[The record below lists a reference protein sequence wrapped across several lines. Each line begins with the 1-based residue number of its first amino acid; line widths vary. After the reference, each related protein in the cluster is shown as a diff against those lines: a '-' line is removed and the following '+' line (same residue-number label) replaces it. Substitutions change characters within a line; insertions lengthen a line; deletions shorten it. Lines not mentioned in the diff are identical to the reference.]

1 VVGSLFVFVM
11 FLGVLM
17 PIVGFVV
24 LLMLRILDQEL
35 DVLELENI
43 KVRLEKELKESEYRQ
58 LTERI
63 QPHFLFNA
71 LNAFLSLSRI
81 GRHRDMTEGLE
92 RFSLF
97 LRYRYQDHQVLV
109 PFSTELDHTNN
120 YLAVQQLR
128 FGTRLN
134 VSYDIDRELIG
145 CKIPPYTLQTLV
157 ENAFK
162 HGLEKKVG
170 DKICTIVFA
179 REGNWVSL
187 KVFDNGP
194 DRILQPAYWKG
205 TGLHN
210 IQKRFQLIF
219 DLPAA
224 INLSE
229 TKDGRTLAHA
239 YWPYLPGDEMMPE

>member
-1 VVGSLFVFVM
+1 MFVLVM

-24 LLMLRILDQEL
+24 LLMLGLLDREL
-35 DVLELENI
+35 DMMELEN
-43 KVRLEKELKESEYRQ
+43 KNVRLEKELQESEYRQ
-58 LTERI
+58 LAERI

-81 GRHRDMTEGLE
+81 GRHHDMTEGLE

-97 LRYRYQDHQVLV
+97 LRYRYQDHEVLV
-109 PFSTELDHTNN
+109 PFLTEFDHTKN

-128 FGTRLN
+128 FGPRL
-134 VSYDIDRELIG
+134 SIHYDIDWSLLS

-162 HGLEKKVG
+162 HGLEKKPG
-170 DKICTIVFA
+170 DKELFIQFE

-187 KVFDNGP
+187 KVLDNGP
-194 DRILQPAYWKG
+194 DRIPAPASWRGK
-205 TGLHN
+205 GLHN

-219 DLPAA
+219 DLPSA
-224 INLSE
+224 IKLSE
-229 TKDGRTLAHA
+229 TKDGLTLAHA
-239 YWPYLPGDEMMPE
+239 YWPYLPGDDEE

>member
-1 VVGSLFVFVM
+1 MFVLVM

-24 LLMLRILDQEL
+24 LLMLRLLDQEL

-43 KVRLEKELKESEYRQ
+43 KVRLEKELQESEYRQ

-81 GRHRDMTEGLE
+81 GRHRDITEGLE

-97 LRYRYQDHQVLV
+97 LRYRYQDHEVLV
-109 PFSTELDHTNN
+109 PFATELEHTEN

-128 FGTRLN
+128 FGRRLTII
-134 VSYDIDRELIG
+134 YDIDQALIG

-162 HGLEKKVG
+162 HGLEKRAGAKE
-170 DKICTIVFA
+170 CMIVFT

-194 DRILQPAYWKG
+194 DRILKPTYWKG

-219 DLPAA
+219 DLTSA
-224 INLSE
+224 ITLSE
-229 TKDGRTLAHA
+229 TKDGRKLAHA
-239 YWPYLPGDEMMPE
+239 YWPYLPGDDLE

>member
-1 VVGSLFVFVM
+1 MFVLVM

-24 LLMLRILDQEL
+24 LLMLRLLDQEL

-58 LTERI
+58 LTNRI

-81 GRHRDMTEGLE
+81 GRHQDMTEGLE

-97 LRYRYQDHQVLV
+97 LRYRYQDHEVLV
-109 PFSTELDHTNN
+109 PFATELDHTKN

-128 FGTRLN
+128 FGQRLK
-134 VSYDIDRELIG
+134 VSYDIDTALIG

-162 HGLEKKVG
+162 HGLEKKAG
-170 DKICTIVFA
+170 EKLCTIIFE

-194 DRILQPAYWKG
+194 DRLLKSVYWRG
-205 TGLHN
+205 TGLNN
-210 IQKRFQLIF
+210 IEKRFQLIF
-219 DLPAA
+219 DLPST
-224 INLSE
+224 IKLSK
-229 TKDGRTLAHA
+229 TKEELTLAHA
-239 YWPYLPGDEMMPE
+239 YWPYLPGDDFE

>member
-1 VVGSLFVFVM
+1 MFILVM

-17 PIVGFVV
+17 PIVSFVI
-24 LLMLRILDQEL
+24 LLMLWLLDREL

-43 KVRLEKELKESEYRQ
+43 KVRLEKELQESEYMQ
-58 LTERI
+58 LSERI

-81 GRHRDMTEGLE
+81 GRQKDMTEGLE

-97 LRYRYQDHQVLV
+97 LRYRYQDHDVLV
-109 PFSTELDHTNN
+109 PFQTELDHTKN

-128 FGTRLN
+128 FGPRLQI
-134 VSYDIDRELIG
+134 VYDIDPELLN
-145 CKIPPYTLQTLV
+145 CQIPPYTLQTLV

-162 HGLEKKVG
+162 HGLEKRSGEKN
-170 DKICTIVFA
+170 CTITLV

-194 DRILQPAYWKG
+194 DRVLHRVFWKG
-205 TGLHN
+205 TGLNN
-210 IQKRFQLIF
+210 IQKRFELIF
-219 DLPAA
+219 DLPSV
-224 INLSE
+224 IRLSK
-229 TKDGRTLAHA
+229 TKLGQTLAHA
-239 YWPYLPGDEMMPE
+239 YWPYIPGDE

>member
-1 VVGSLFVFVM
+1 MFVLVM
-11 FLGVLM
+11 FLGVLL

-24 LLMLRILDQEL
+24 LMMLGWLDQEL

-43 KVRLEKELKESEYRQ
+43 KVRLEKELQESEYRQ
-58 LTERI
+58 LAERI

-81 GRHRDMTEGLE
+81 GRHRDMTKGLE
-92 RFSLF
+92 QFSLF
-97 LRYRYQDHQVLV
+97 LRYRYQDHEVLV
-109 PFSTELDHTNN
+109 PFSTELAHTKN

-128 FGTRLN
+128 FGKRLL
-134 VSYDIDRELIG
+134 VTYEIDTDLLA
-145 CKIPPYTLQTLV
+145 CKIPPYTLQTFV

-162 HGLEKKVG
+162 HGLEKKAG
-170 DKICTIVFA
+170 DKLLSIAFK

-187 KVFDNGP
+187 NVFDNGP
-194 DRILQPAYWKG
+194 DRILEPAYWKG

-210 IQKRFQLIF
+210 IEKRFQLLF
-219 DLPAA
+219 DLPSA
-224 INLSE
+224 IRLSE

-239 YWPYLPGDEMMPE
+239 YWPYIPGDD

>member
-1 VVGSLFVFVM
+1 MFVVII

-17 PIVGFVV
+17 PIVGLVILF
-24 LLMLRILDQEL
+24 MLRLLDQEL

-43 KVRLEKELKESEYRQ
+43 KVRLEKELQESEYKQ

-81 GRHRDMTEGLE
+81 GRHQDMTAGME

-97 LRYRYQDHQVLV
+97 LRYRYQNHEVLV
-109 PFSTELDHTNN
+109 PFQTELDHTKN

-128 FGTRLN
+128 FGPRL
-134 VSYDIDRELIG
+134 DIYYEIDPDLLE

-162 HGLEKKVG
+162 HGLEKKMG
-170 DKICTIVFA
+170 EKKCSITFT

-194 DRILQPAYWKG
+194 SDISKPDQWKG
-205 TGLHN
+205 TGLSN
-210 IQKRFQLIF
+210 IQRRFQLIF
-219 DLPAA
+219 DLPATVSLA
-224 INLSE
+224 KLR
-229 TKDGRTLAHA
+229 DGRTAATAH
-239 YWPYLPGDEMMPE
+239 WPYIPGDEGI

>member
-1 VVGSLFVFVM
+1 MVFVFVLVM

-24 LLMLRILDQEL
+24 LVMLGLLDQEL

-58 LTERI
+58 LSERI

-81 GRHRDMTEGLE
+81 GRHQDMTEGLE
-92 RFSLF
+92 QFSLF
-97 LRYRYQDHQVLV
+97 LRYRYQDHEVLV
-109 PFSTELDHTNN
+109 PFSTELDHTKN

-128 FGTRLN
+128 FGQRLT
-134 VSYDIDRELIG
+134 VTYDMDSTLLDS
-145 CKIPPYTLQTLV
+145 KIPPYTLQTLV

-162 HGLEKKVG
+162 HGLEKKAG
-170 DKICTIVFA
+170 DKQLTIVFE

-194 DRILQPAYWKG
+194 DRILEPAYWKG

-210 IQKRFQLIF
+210 IEKRFQLIF
-219 DLPAA
+219 DLPST
-224 INLSE
+224 IRLSE

-239 YWPYLPGDEMMPE
+239 YWPYLPGDD